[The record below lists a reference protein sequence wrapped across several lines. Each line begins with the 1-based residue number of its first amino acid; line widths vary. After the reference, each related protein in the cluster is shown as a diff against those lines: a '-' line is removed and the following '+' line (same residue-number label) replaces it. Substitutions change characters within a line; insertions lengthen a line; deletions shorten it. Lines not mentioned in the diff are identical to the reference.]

1 MQKMSETTQIFRFEP
16 KGPSD
21 RGLEQTSD
29 MTADTIERGSP
40 IELCHNY
47 YTSPSGV
54 LSAGVWE
61 CTPFEG
67 KFFPYAVDEFMLIL
81 DGSVTIVHR
90 DGFEDTFRAG
100 DAFVIPKGLPC
111 SWKQTESV
119 SKYYVI
125 FDDPAG
131 EIPEKPV
138 ADRAIRLSP
147 DGPEG
152 VDLKPLTLP
161 DTSIFEGDPP
171 EQHDYTYFEDK
182 TAQLYAGVWT
192 CSPMRRKHLPFPRI
206 ELMCL
211 LEGSMTLTEKDGTAH
226 TFTAPDVL
234 LETRGAITSWTSS
247 EDVRKYYCIF
257 EESDPSGP

>member
-1 MQKMSETTQIFRFEP
+1 MSESTRIMRFDP
-16 KGPSD
+16 TGPPNVE
-21 RGLEQTSD
+21 LEQIYE
-29 MTADTIERGSP
+29 MTPDEIEHGSP
-40 IELCHNY
+40 VEHCHNY

-61 CTPFEG
+61 CTAHRL
-67 KFFPYAVDEFMLIL
+67 KFAPYAVDEFMLIL
-81 DGSVTIVHR
+81 DGSVTIVHE

-111 SWKQTESV
+111 AWKQTESV
-119 SKYYVI
+119 RKYYVI
-125 FDDPAG
+125 FDDPKG

-147 DGPEG
+147 HGPDGAG
-152 VDLKPLTLP
+152 LKPISLP
-161 DTSIFEGDPP
+161 DTSIFEGSPP
-171 EQHDYTYFEDK
+171 EQQDFTYFEDK
-182 TAQLYAGVWT
+182 TGQLYAGVWT

-211 LEGSMTLTEKDGTAH
+211 LEGSMTLSEEDGTAQ

-234 LETRGAITSWTSS
+234 LETRGTVSSWTSTA
-247 EDVRKYYCIF
+247 DVRKYYCIF
-257 EESDPSGP
+257 EESDP